1 MASRQYRLV
10 RFTPLAYP
18 RVERMVRDAMA
29 DRPSA
34 SYEEAYAAYSRLSP
48 LYSDTVPRELA
59 RLGNET
65 FDFVGDSVFLQ
76 SRWAMGRGLP
86 MPDDPRHILRDIALA
101 QLRSVQPD
109 VLYLQG
115 ANHPFFRQILTPDLK
130 EQVPSLKLVVGYTGI
145 PMTREEVRH
154 IDCLIACAPA
164 IRDTL
169 IRLGRPA
176 ELVYHG
182 VDPAVPDKLAA
193 WRADR
198 AEEAPLH
205 DFTFAGKTGFT
216 TPDVREHDNR
226 FWDLVRLMFATDLEI
241 WADEPAGESWVREIG
256 NLDAATLQ
264 AIRGIAVQAP
274 PGMAGDALRMV
285 LQRRHGR
292 EDVRF
297 PIRELFP
304 ERCHEAVYGL
314 PMYDLLSRSRV
325 TFNRHVDI
333 MVDCAG
339 NMRMFEATAMGSCLL
354 TEAAANMPDLFE
366 ADREVVTYRS
376 LEEAMEKAR
385 YLLDHEAERAAI
397 GRAGRERTLR
407 DHTLVQRTHDIH
419 AIIANRL
426 ERFPIG

>member
-1 MASRQYRLV
+1 MASRQYRLA
-10 RFTPLAYP
+10 RFTLLAYP
-18 RVERMVRDAMA
+18 RVEKMVREAMA
-29 DRPSA
+29 DHPAA
-34 SYEEAYAAYSRLSP
+34 SYDEAYETYSRLSP
-48 LYSDTVPRELA
+48 IYSDTVPRELR

-115 ANHPFFRQILTPDLK
+115 ANHPFFHQLLTPELK

-164 IRDTL
+164 IRNSL

-176 ELVYHG
+176 EMVYYG
-182 VDPAVPDKLAA
+182 IDLAVLDKLAA
-193 WRADR
+193 WRAAGAGD
-198 AEEAPLH
+198 APIH
-205 DFTFAGKTGFT
+205 DFTFSGKTGFT
-216 TPDVREHDNR
+216 SRDVREHENR
-226 FWDLVRLMFATDLEI
+226 FWDLVRLMFATNLEI
-241 WADEPAGESWVREIG
+241 WSDEAAGDAWVQEIG
-256 NLDAATLQ
+256 NLDGATL
-264 AIRGIAVQAP
+264 RTLRAVTAQAP

-285 LQRRHGR
+285 LQRRHGG

-314 PMYDLLSRSRV
+314 PMYDLLSRSRI

-333 MVDCAG
+333 MVNCTG
-339 NMRMFEATAMGSCLL
+339 NMRLFEATAMGSCLL
-354 TEAAANMPDLFE
+354 TEAAANMADLFE
-366 ADREVVTYRS
+366 ADRELVTYRS
-376 LEEAMEKAR
+376 IGEAIEKTR

-397 GRAGRERTLR
+397 ARAGRERTLR

-426 ERFPIG
+426 G